1 MQDTPAA
8 TASYCRWVS
17 VRIER
22 ETNAP
27 RKWEQGSNRWLKGVE
42 DVRARTQEKWSSTSS
57 QYIRCT
63 ICQRCLDGDASM
75 PQCSLNAIMWAYVH
89 SMTVSTY

>member
-1 MQDTPAA
+1 M
-8 TASYCRWVS
+8 
-17 VRIER
+17 
-22 ETNAP
+22 
-27 RKWEQGSNRWLKGVE
+27 
-42 DVRARTQEKWSSTSS
+42 WSSTSS